1 MSWQF
6 VKTSAEIVQS
16 YLNLNLKMATRNDQA
31 FVVSHQTVMLQH
43 ALMESQG
50 YVLWVV
56 LVYVCLIICAHNHVR
71 HGGLCDLLVAY

>member
-1 MSWQF
+1 
-6 VKTSAEIVQS
+6 
-16 YLNLNLKMATRNDQA
+16 
-31 FVVSHQTVMLQH
+31 MLQH

-71 HGGLCDLLVAY
+71 HGGLCDLLVAYYRLTGMRYLA